1 MAPPMAPVPVVQQVA
16 QVVPQMAA
24 MPSMAAMPYMAA
36 TQAMAAPL
44 AMAPVAGNA
53 GLVQSL
59 AAMRQNMDML
69 MSQAMGMPAG
79 TPRAAPP
86 APQADNGAVTAKLD
100 EMSTSFHDEESK
112 MEKKIDALEGENADM
127 KKQMGEQAVE
137 LKEVEEAAKQN
148 KASQGEVHKAKVVE
162 AQDAKRAS
170 QFAKAEAE
178 ADKKTQV
185 AKAEAQVVKK
195 ASAAAAVVAEVKT
208 KVVEVKAKVAEVKA
222 QVVAATTK
230 VVEAKAKVVEAKTKV
245 VEVKKAT
252 KVKLVNAK
260 SKAKAKQTAVAYATK
275 PWEATFSVHLDG
287 KEGGHEESFT
297 VRVHP
302 EWAPEGAKRFQDM
315 LSAGIL
321 DEARFFRVVPGFM
334 VQFGIAPSPKV
345 ASKWEHR
352 KIQDDPV
359 KQSNKRGMMTFA
371 TSGPNTR
378 TTQMFINY
386 ANNDFLDKQ
395 NFAPFAEVVGDGMKV
410 VERIQSKYKEKPNQS
425 KIQHHGNKYL
435 KKHFPELSF
444 VGHVASTLAASS
456 APAVA
461 GLIQDSKSPVM
472 APRKSYRYG
481 NIATFYHHK
490 VRVGQ

>member
-1 MAPPMAPVPVVQQVA
+1 
-16 QVVPQMAA
+16 
-24 MPSMAAMPYMAA
+24 
-36 TQAMAAPL
+36 
-44 AMAPVAGNA
+44 
-53 GLVQSL
+53 
-59 AAMRQNMDML
+59 
-69 MSQAMGMPAG
+69 
-79 TPRAAPP
+79 
-86 APQADNGAVTAKLD
+86 
-100 EMSTSFHDEESK
+100 
-112 MEKKIDALEGENADM
+112 
-127 KKQMGEQAVE
+127 
-137 LKEVEEAAKQN
+137 
-148 KASQGEVHKAKVVE
+148 
-162 AQDAKRAS
+162 
-170 QFAKAEAE
+170 
-178 ADKKTQV
+178 
-185 AKAEAQVVKK
+185 VKK
-195 ASAAAAVVAEVKT
+195 ASVAAAVVAEVKT
-208 KVVEVKAKVAEVKA
+208 QVVEAKTKVAEVKA

-230 VVEAKAKVVEAKTKV
+230 VVEAKTKVVEAKTQV
-245 VEVKKAT
+245 VEAKKAT

-260 SKAKAKQTAVAYATK
+260 SKAKAKQTAVAYASK